1 MTTLSSQSPKTGRKP
16 TEFTNFFT
24 ENMDGVSLLL
34 ALETFKK
41 RLINNRLEVQ
51 REEGYLSNEVFS
63 FGSPASE
70 NELSK
75 LPTQTPNEM
84 IEFLKSHNGAEIFIH
99 PEYGGGILFFS
110 VDEILEYI
118 DIWECPENCIPV
130 GVGRDGEWIIC
141 EVDRTGGNHIW
152 VGEFISFEDEYERLS
167 MGFADWF
174 DYLLVAQGAHFWDW
188 FR

>member
-1 MTTLSSQSPKTGRKP
+1 MTTLSSQSLKNGRKS
-16 TEFTNFFT
+16 TDFTNFFT

-51 REEGYLSNEVFS
+51 REEGYLSNDVFS

-75 LPTQTPNEM
+75 LPNHTPNEM

-118 DIWECPENCIPV
+118 DIW
-130 GVGRDGEWIIC
+130 
-141 EVDRTGGNHIW
+141 
-152 VGEFISFEDEYERLS
+152 
-167 MGFADWF
+167 
-174 DYLLVAQGAHFWDW
+174 
-188 FR
+188 

>member
-1 MTTLSSQSPKTGRKP
+1 M
-16 TEFTNFFT
+16 
-24 ENMDGVSLLL
+24 LL

-51 REEGYLSNEVFS
+51 REEGYFSNEVFS
-63 FGSPASE
+63 FGSPALE
-70 NELSK
+70 NELNQ
-75 LPTQTPNEM
+75 LPDEIPNEM
-84 IEFLKSHNGAEIFIH
+84 IAFLKLHNGAEFFID

-118 DIWECPENCIPV
+118 DIWECPENFIPV
-130 GVGRDGEWIIC
+130 GVGRDGEWIVC
-141 EVDRTGGNHIW
+141 EVDRTGENRIW
-152 VGEFISFEDEYERLS
+152 VGEFISFEDEYERLP